1 MTAPGTGR
9 ARLPEPPPAYRPLFA
24 HRPFRRLLSAFV
36 ASDFGDGMAVVTVPW
51 LAVLLAPDGNRGLYV
66 GTAVAAYAL
75 PGAVGALVL
84 GRWMRGFPARRLLFA
99 DAALRAVMLACV
111 PLAWILGV
119 LTPWLYV
126 VLLAA
131 SSLLH
136 AWGSA
141 GKYAL
146 LASLLAPERRL
157 AANALV
163 SSSASAAMVFG
174 PALAGVLITVLSPA
188 WIIGIDALTFAVL
201 AVGAVRVRPDAAAAG
216 QPGGAGRP
224 GGAEEPGGAEKR
236 GGAERPAGAGKPGG
250 AEQPGGTD
258 AADPTGGPGGKPFAV
273 LGLFRQRPELLG
285 ILALTWSFF
294 FLYGPVEVA
303 LPLHV
308 TEDLHQGPHLLGL
321 YWTLFSA
328 GAVLGGLAA
337 GMLRRLPLWP
347 TALGIVAGW
356 GAVLLPFGFGAPPA
370 VTVTCFALGGL
381 IYGPFTALS
390 FTLFQDRTPEA
401 WLTTVLA
408 VRGAAL
414 LASSPTG
421 AALGGPLTAALG
433 PRTVLAASGAAT
445 LALVAVA
452 LVVRPKVRD
461 GGREPGQDLGAAEAA

>member
-1 MTAPGTGR
+1 
-9 ARLPEPPPAYRPLFA
+9 LFA
-24 HRPFRRLLSAFV
+24 HRPFRRLLVAFA

-51 LAVLLAPDGNRGLYV
+51 LAVLLAPDSHRGLYV

-84 GRWMRGFPARRLLFA
+84 GRWMRRFPARRLLFA
-99 DAALRAVMLACV
+99 DAALRAAMLACV
-111 PLAWILGV
+111 PLAWVLGV

-126 VLLAA
+126 VLLAG

-146 LASLLAPERRL
+146 LASLLPPGQRL

-174 PALAGVLITVLSPA
+174 PALAGMLITGVHPV

-201 AVGAVRVRPDAAAAG
+201 ALGAVRVRPDADTAEP
-216 QPGGAGRP
+216 PGGAGQP
-224 GGAEEPGGAEKR
+224 DDAGDPR
-236 GGAERPAGAGKPGG
+236 GGAGG
-250 AEQPGGTD
+250 RTKALL
-258 AADPTGGPGGKPFAV
+258 A
-273 LGLFRQRPELLG
+273 LFRQRPELLG
-285 ILALTWSFF
+285 ILALTWFFF

-308 TEDLHQGPHLLGL
+308 TEDLHRGPNLLGL

-356 GAVLLPFGFGAPPA
+356 GTVLLPFGFGAPPA

-390 FTLFQDRTPEA
+390 FTLFQDRTPA
-401 WLTTVLA
+401 PWLTTVLA

-414 LASSPTG
+414 LASSPMG

-445 LALVAVA
+445 LALVAAA
-452 LVVRPKVRD
+452 LFVRPGAD
-461 GGREPGQDLGAAEAA
+461 TPGHGEEPGEELGAAEAA